1 MTGDFAEKRLFWR
14 ETDTAP
20 FHQLKN
26 LSPGDGIAVPA

>member
-20 FHQLKN
+20 VSPTEQTCHQEME
-26 LSPGDGIAVPA
+26 